1 MATDRH
7 TLALWISSVCC
18 VVVFALA
25 GYVLLFVIL
34 PDALHFFQDCR
45 REGLASVDGKL
56 TDEERDRITARCNRA
71 YFTRAMH

>member
-18 VVVFALA
+18 VLFFALA

-34 PDALHFFQDCR
+34 PDALHSSEIVVKR
-45 REGLASVDGKL
+45 GWLRSRAS
-56 TDEERDRITARCNRA
+56 
-71 YFTRAMH
+71 